1 MAQITSTAGRSTY
14 RDTSSAGRRVERV
27 VRPDPRQAMHAVRT
41 LRRSLA
47 RLELPD
53 AIRAEAASV
62 LDAIE
67 DDLRVPDPDRA
78 LVAVRLRRVTELLLD
93 ANVLTSAGATVIRPL
108 RAIATWLGPI
118 GAALTPRSA

>member
-1 MAQITSTAGRSTY
+1 
-14 RDTSSAGRRVERV
+14 
-27 VRPDPRQAMHAVRT
+27 MHAVRT